1 MYNPTDFRNNEDL
14 FINKYISFVIIGA
27 IFIQLVSYQH
37 GVMGMA
43 SPLLEPL
50 DVLYLIIQIGL
61 ST

>member
-14 FINKYISFVIIGA
+14 FINKYISFVIIGE

-37 GVMGMA
+37 GVMGIA
-43 SPLLEPL
+43 STLLEPL